1 MPLRPALAARE
12 LARIRAR
19 YQPLPS
25 RARCTYPDD
34 EVWPDIVALLYEIK
48 RLRAM
53 LLRVEQLRAHFPNP
67 GGCLAD
73 VWEEFMR
80 ALAQEPCVLERRS
93 WKGELVKPASNRKV
107 RPQPNTAPSSDNAQ
121 GTATRD

>member
-1 MPLRPALAARE
+1 MPLRPALAASE

-19 YQPLPS
+19 YQPLAS

-34 EVWPDIVALLYEIK
+34 EVWPDIVALLHEIK

-53 LLRVEQLRAHFPNP
+53 LLRAEQLRAHFANP

-80 ALAQEPCVLERRS
+80 ALEQEPCVLERKS
-93 WKGELVKPASNRKV
+93 WKGEVVKPASNRKV
-107 RPQPNTAPSSDNAQ
+107 RPPTHRGPSSDHAQ
-121 GTATRD
+121 GTATRE